1 MMTMMNKKDKLD
13 IITSFLDELFPN
25 PKCELN
31 YNKDYELVIAV
42 MLSAQTTDKSVNKVT
57 DILFSK
63 YNSLDELEKASIE
76 DIEDIIKSIGLYKN
90 KALNLKGIVHSLIY
104 NFDYV
109 VPSSKEDL
117 MKLPGVGNKTAG
129 VIRAEIF
136 KIAELPVDT
145 HVQRISKRL
154 GLANEKD
161 DPLEVEKKL
170 KKLFP
175 KERWIKTHHQFIH
188 FGRYFCTA
196 KSPNCNSCK
205 LKNICK
211 K

>member
-1 MMTMMNKKDKLD
+1 MVFVKIYRFFTQHK
-13 IITSFLDELFPN
+13 FLLHT
-25 PKCELN
+25 L
-31 YNKDYELVIAV
+31 LIVSSVIFAFF
-42 MLSAQTTDKSVNKVT
+42 AA
-57 DILFSK
+57 
-63 YNSLDELEKASIE
+63 KAHFE
-76 DIEDIIKSIGLYKN
+76 
-90 KALNLKGIVHSLIY
+90 
-104 NFDYV
+104 
-109 VPSSKEDL
+109 EDL

-205 LKNICK
+205 LNNICK